1 MIFPDKPR
9 PPWQYA
15 QPKPVNPKVVLEQV
29 QPEKKKAEPK
39 PPGYYRDYVEFAII
53 CVGFYFWVQYW
64 IQFQ

>member
-15 QPKPVNPKVVLEQV
+15 QPKPVNVRKAVEIIQ
-29 QPEKKKAEPK
+29 EKTKKESRPLS
-39 PPGYYRDYVEFAII
+39 YYRDYVEFAVI
-53 CVGFYFWVQYW
+53 CIGFYFWVQYW

>member
-15 QPKPVNPKVVLEQV
+15 QPRPVNIRRTVENLTETPKKQS
-29 QPEKKKAEPK
+29 K
-39 PPGYYRDYVEFAII
+39 PLSYYRDWFEFAVI

>member
-15 QPKPVNPKVVLEQV
+15 QPKPVNIRKAVENLTEKPKRQ
-29 QPEKKKAEPK
+29 PK
-39 PPGYYRDYVEFAII
+39 PPGYYRDWVEFAVI
-53 CVGFYFWVQYW
+53 CIGFYFWVQYW

>member
-15 QPKPVNPKVVLEQV
+15 QPKTVNIRKVVENLKE
-29 QPEKKKAEPK
+29 ETKKQSK
-39 PPGYYRDYVEFAII
+39 PLGYYRDWFEFAVI
-53 CVGFYFWVQYW
+53 CRGFYFWVQYW

>member
-1 MIFPDKPR
+1 MIFPDKPK

-15 QPKPVNPKVVLEQV
+15 QPKTVNVRKVIESIKEKPKKES
-29 QPEKKKAEPK
+29 K
-39 PPGYYRDYVEFAII
+39 PLSYYRDYVEFAVI

>member
-15 QPKPVNPKVVLEQV
+15 QPKVVNVRKAVETIQGKA
-29 QPEKKKAEPK
+29 KKESK
-39 PPGYYRDYVEFAII
+39 PLSYYRDYVEFTAICI
-53 CVGFYFWVQYW
+53 GFYFWVQYW

>member
-15 QPKPVNPKVVLEQV
+15 QPKTVNVRKVIESIKEKPKKES
-29 QPEKKKAEPK
+29 K
-39 PPGYYRDYVEFAII
+39 PLSYYRDYVEFAVI

>member
-15 QPKPVNPKVVLEQV
+15 QKPMLIPKVSMVENTDTKIK
-29 QPEKKKAEPK
+29 QPR
-39 PPGYYRDYVEFAII
+39 PPGYWRERIEFALI
-53 CVGFYFWVQYW
+53 CVGFYFWVDYW